1 MYSKGVP
8 KMRNYL
14 HSYKLLLT
22 ALPLL
27 GVLAIT
33 ACTNPHTPAG
43 SEGYVFEN
51 PRLFGEGGYQGI
63 VEGPGNFGVSPWR
76 NQAINIDVRPITFSE
91 PFQILAQDDLNVSF
105 QIHVVLQVQPG
116 TVQSVVE
123 RYSADQWYDR
133 YVKEPFRSFARQA
146 IQAYASHE
154 LKTQRPTIAEQIQ
167 ANLAAYLEGSPFE
180 IINLSI
186 GNIDYPAGVAKAV
199 EKKLAAMQLLQE
211 KETQKEIAQK
221 DAEIRIEEAKG
232 IAQAQ
237 EIINATLT
245 ENYLQHEA
253 INAQKTM
260 ANSPN
265 HTTVYIPVGS
275 NGIPIV
281 YTAGGE

>member
-1 MYSKGVP
+1 
-8 KMRNYL
+8 MRNYL
-14 HSYKLLLT
+14 HSYKILLT

-43 SEGYVFEN
+43 SEGYVFER
-51 PRLFGEGGYQGI
+51 PRLFGEGGFQGI
-63 VEGPGNFGVSPWR
+63 IEGPGNFGVSPWR
-76 NQAINIDVRPITFSE
+76 NQAINIDVRPTTFSE

-105 QIHVVLQVQPG
+105 QIHVVLHVQPG

-154 LKTQRPTIAEQIQ
+154 LKTERPAISEQIQ

-186 GNIDYPAGVAKAV
+186 GNIDYPDVVAQAV
-199 EKKLAAMQLLQE
+199 ENKLATMQLLQE

-245 ENYLQHEA
+245 ENYLQHET

-281 YTAGGE
+281 YTASGR

>member
-1 MYSKGVP
+1 
-8 KMRNYL
+8 MRSYL

-27 GVLAIT
+27 GGLAIA

-76 NQAINIDVRPITFSE
+76 NQAINIDVRPTTFSE
-91 PFQILAQDDLNVSF
+91 PFQILAQDDLNVAF
-105 QIHVVLQVQPG
+105 QIHVVLRVQPG

-154 LKTQRPTIAEQIQ
+154 LKTRRPAIAEQIQ
-167 ANLAAYLEGSPFE
+167 ANLACSTSTTFSHGRQLKFPFPRE
-180 IINLSI
+180 R
-186 GNIDYPAGVAKAV
+186 GC
-199 EKKLAAMQLLQE
+199 
-211 KETQKEIAQK
+211 
-221 DAEIRIEEAKG
+221 
-232 IAQAQ
+232 
-237 EIINATLT
+237 
-245 ENYLQHEA
+245 
-253 INAQKTM
+253 
-260 ANSPN
+260 
-265 HTTVYIPVGS
+265 
-275 NGIPIV
+275 NGMR
-281 YTAGGE
+281 A

>member
-1 MYSKGVP
+1 MRGYLNPYKILVVIVP
-8 KMRNYL
+8 FL
-14 HSYKLLLT
+14 S
-22 ALPLL
+22 
-27 GVLAIT
+27 VLAMT

-43 SEGYVFEN
+43 SEGYIFEN
-51 PRLFGEGGYQGI
+51 PRLFGEGGFQGV
-63 VEGPGNFGVSPWR
+63 VEGPGNFGVSILR
-76 NQAINIDVRPITFSE
+76 NQAINIDVRPTTFSE
-91 PFQILAQDDLNVSF
+91 PFQILAQDDLNVAF
-105 QIHVVLQVQPG
+105 QIHAVLRVQPG
-116 TVQSVVE
+116 SVQSVVE
-123 RYSADQWYDR
+123 AYSADQWYDR

-154 LKTQRPTIAEQIQ
+154 LKAQRPAISEQIQ
-167 ANLAAYLEGSPFE
+167 VNLTAYLEGSPFE

-186 GNIDYPAGVAKAV
+186 GNIDYPDVVAQAV
-199 EKKLAAMQLLQE
+199 EKKLAALQLLQQ

-253 INAQKTM
+253 INAQRAM

-275 NGIPIV
+275 NGIPV
-281 YTAGGE
+281 VHTTNGQ

>member
-1 MYSKGVP
+1 
-8 KMRNYL
+8 MRDYL
-14 HSYKLLLT
+14 NSYKLLLV

-27 GVLAIT
+27 GVLAMT

-51 PRLFGEGGYQGI
+51 PRLFGEGGYQGV

-76 NQAINIDVRPITFSE
+76 NRVINIDVRPTTFSE
-91 PFQILAQDDLNVSF
+91 PFQILAQDDLNVAF
-105 QIHVVLQVQPG
+105 QIHVVLRVQPG
-116 TVQSVVE
+116 NVQSVVE
-123 RYSADQWYDR
+123 AYSADKWYDR
-133 YVKEPFRSFARQA
+133 YVKEPFRAFARQS

-154 LKTQRPTIAEQIQ
+154 LKAQRPTISEEIQ
-167 ANLAAYLEGSPFE
+167 VNLAAYLEGSPFE

-186 GNIDYPAGVAKAV
+186 GNIDYPDVVAKAV
-199 EKKLAAMQLLQE
+199 ERKLAAMQLLQE

-237 EIINATLT
+237 EIINTTLT
-245 ENYLQHEA
+245 ANYLQHEA
-253 INAQKTM
+253 INAQKVM

-265 HTTVYIPVGS
+265 HTTVYIPVGA
-275 NGIPIV
+275 NGIPV
-281 YTAGGE
+281 VHTAGGE

>member
-1 MYSKGVP
+1 
-8 KMRNYL
+8 MRNYL
-14 HSYKLLLT
+14 HSYKILLT

-43 SEGYVFEN
+43 SEGYVFER
-51 PRLFGEGGYQGI
+51 PRLFGEGGFQGI

-76 NQAINIDVRPITFSE
+76 NQAINIDVLPTTFSE

-154 LKTQRPTIAEQIQ
+154 LKTERPAISEQIQ

-186 GNIDYPAGVAKAV
+186 GNIDYPAVVAKAV

>member
-1 MYSKGVP
+1 
-8 KMRNYL
+8 MRNYL

-76 NQAINIDVRPITFSE
+76 NQAINIDVRPTTFSE
-91 PFQILAQDDLNVSF
+91 PFQILAQDDLNVAF
-105 QIHVVLQVQPG
+105 QIHVVLRVQPG

-186 GNIDYPAGVAKAV
+186 GNIDYPNVVAKAV

-232 IAQAQ
+232 IARAQ

-253 INAQKTM
+253 INAQRTM

-281 YTAGGE
+281 YTASGK

>member
-1 MYSKGVP
+1 
-8 KMRNYL
+8 MRNYL

-76 NQAINIDVRPITFSE
+76 NQAINIDVRPTTFSE
-91 PFQILAQDDLNVSF
+91 PFQILAQDDLNVAF
-105 QIHVVLQVQPG
+105 QIHVVLRVQPG

-186 GNIDYPAGVAKAV
+186 GNIDYPNVVAEAV

-232 IAQAQ
+232 IARAQ

-253 INAQKTM
+253 INAQRAM

-281 YTAGGE
+281 YTTSGK

>member
-1 MYSKGVP
+1 
-8 KMRNYL
+8 MRNYL
-14 HSYKLLLT
+14 HTYKLLLT

-43 SEGYVFEN
+43 SEGYVFER
-51 PRLFGEGGYQGI
+51 PRLFGEGGFQGI

-76 NQAINIDVRPITFSE
+76 NQAINIDVLPTTFSE

-123 RYSADQWYDR
+123 EYSADQWYDR

-154 LKTQRPTIAEQIQ
+154 LKTERPAISEQIQ

-186 GNIDYPAGVAKAV
+186 GNIDYPDVVAQAV

-245 ENYLQHEA
+245 ENYFQHES
-253 INAQKTM
+253 INAQKIM

>member
-1 MYSKGVP
+1 
-8 KMRNYL
+8 MRNYL

-27 GVLAIT
+27 GVLALT

-43 SEGYVFEN
+43 SEGYVFER
-51 PRLFGEGGYQGI
+51 PRLFGEGGFQGI

-76 NQAINIDVRPITFSE
+76 NQAINIDVLPTTFSE

-123 RYSADQWYDR
+123 KYSADQWYDR

-154 LKTQRPTIAEQIQ
+154 LKTERPAISEQIQ

-186 GNIDYPAGVAKAV
+186 GNIDYPDVVAQAV
-199 EKKLAAMQLLQE
+199 EM
-211 KETQKEIAQK
+211 I
-221 DAEIRIEEAKG
+221 
-232 IAQAQ
+232 
-237 EIINATLT
+237 
-245 ENYLQHEA
+245 
-253 INAQKTM
+253 
-260 ANSPN
+260 
-265 HTTVYIPVGS
+265 
-275 NGIPIV
+275 
-281 YTAGGE
+281 

>member
-1 MYSKGVP
+1 
-8 KMRNYL
+8 MRNYL
-14 HSYKLLLT
+14 HFYKLLLT
-22 ALPLL
+22 ALSLL

-43 SEGYVFEN
+43 SEGYVFER
-51 PRLFGEGGYQGI
+51 PRLFGEGGFQGI

-76 NQAINIDVRPITFSE
+76 NQAINIDVRPTTFSE

-105 QIHVVLQVQPG
+105 QIHVVLHVQSG

-133 YVKEPFRSFARQA
+133 YVQEPFRSFARQA

-154 LKTQRPTIAEQIQ
+154 LKTERPAISEQIQ

-186 GNIDYPAGVAKAV
+186 GNIDYPDVVAKAV

-281 YTAGGE
+281 YTASGR

>member
-1 MYSKGVP
+1 
-8 KMRNYL
+8 MRSYL

-76 NQAINIDVRPITFSE
+76 NQAINIDVRPTTFSE
-91 PFQILAQDDLNVSF
+91 PFQILAQDDLNVAF
-105 QIHVVLQVQPG
+105 QIHVVLRVQPG

-154 LKTQRPTIAEQIQ
+154 LKTQRPIIAEQIQ
-167 ANLAAYLEGSPFE
+167 LNLATYLEGSPFE

-186 GNIDYPAGVAKAV
+186 GNIDYPNVVAQAV
-199 EKKLAAMQLLQE
+199 ETRLPTTASDSSAAAGLGRHLLLAQLSGYFLNRLSDISLCYHMWPLAFPLSVPEESGLRRSFLFSSLDGTHGTSALSSKKFA
-211 KETQKEIAQK
+211 
-221 DAEIRIEEAKG
+221 
-232 IAQAQ
+232 
-237 EIINATLT
+237 
-245 ENYLQHEA
+245 
-253 INAQKTM
+253 
-260 ANSPN
+260 S
-265 HTTVYIPVGS
+265 
-275 NGIPIV
+275 
-281 YTAGGE
+281 

>member
-1 MYSKGVP
+1 
-8 KMRNYL
+8 MRNYL

-22 ALPLL
+22 ALSLL

-43 SEGYVFEN
+43 SEGYVFER
-51 PRLFGEGGYQGI
+51 PRLFGEGGFQGI

-76 NQAINIDVRPITFSE
+76 NQAINIDVRPTTFSE

-105 QIHVVLQVQPG
+105 QIHVVLHVQPG

-123 RYSADQWYDR
+123 KYSADQWYDR

-154 LKTQRPTIAEQIQ
+154 LKTERPAISEQIQ

-186 GNIDYPAGVAKAV
+186 GNIDYPDVVAKAV
-199 EKKLAAMQLLQE
+199 EKKLAAMQLPQE

-221 DAEIRIEEAKG
+221 DSEIRIEEAKG

>member
-1 MYSKGVP
+1 
-8 KMRNYL
+8 MRSYL
-14 HSYKLLLT
+14 YSYKLLLT

-27 GVLAIT
+27 GVLTLT

-51 PRLFGEGGYQGI
+51 PRLFGEGGFQGI

-76 NQAINIDVRPITFSE
+76 NQAINIDVRPTTFSE
-91 PFQILAQDDLNVSF
+91 PFQILAQDDLNVAF
-105 QIHVVLQVQPG
+105 QIHVVLRVQAG

-123 RYSADQWYDR
+123 AYSADQWYAR
-133 YVKEPFRSFARQA
+133 YVKEPFRAFARQA

-154 LKTQRPTIAEQIQ
+154 LKAQRPIIAEQIQ
-167 ANLAAYLEGSPFE
+167 VNLATYLEGSPFE

-186 GNIDYPAGVAKAV
+186 GNIDYPDVVAQAV
-199 EKKLAAMQLLQE
+199 EKKLAALQLLQQ

-281 YTAGGE
+281 YTTSSR